1 MTTMYENLCGNCAGR
16 IESWDRVDISLTVHS
31 RAVLKIVKSMCNGI
45 KKITCT
51 LMKCHTNVNFTPFT
65 QLPHKFSLHVVTVA
79 RKKPRLL
86 KKNLQKPLLFLKYE
100 SLLLMTILA
109 KGSYN

>member
-86 KKNLQKPLLFLKYE
+86 KKKFAEAFTFSEIRIIIINDNSSQGEL
-100 SLLLMTILA
+100 
-109 KGSYN
+109 